1 MKVKI
6 CGVTSV
12 EAALACA
19 RAGAEFVGLNFYPRS
34 VRYIEADLARE
45 IVAALPEACTPVG
58 VFVNR
63 AFEEVDDL
71 ARRTGLRWV
80 QLHGDET
87 PSHVVALRAA
97 GLAVIKAYRI
107 GEPADLALMTE
118 ELTQLESANG
128 LPEAVLIDARG
139 QPGQPGGTGRT
150 IPSTLLT
157 QLPTLNTRLILA
169 GGLTPENV
177 AERIQT
183 LGRPELWMVDTAS
196 GAESEP
202 GQKDPARIQAF
213 VAAARR
219 A

>member
-19 RAGAEFVGLNFYPRS
+19 QAGADFVGLNFYPRS
-34 VRYIEADLARE
+34 ARYIEPDLARE
-45 IVAALPEACTPVG
+45 IVAALPDSCTPVG

-63 AFEEVDDL
+63 AVDEVDDL
-71 ARRTGLRWV
+71 ARGLALRWV

-87 PSHVVALRAA
+87 PSHVMALRAA
-97 GLAVIKAYRI
+97 GLAVIQAYRI
-107 GEPADLALMTE
+107 GAPEDLALMSDD
-118 ELTQLESANG
+118 LAQLESAHA

-150 IPSTLLT
+150 IPSTLLA
-157 QLPTLNTRLILA
+157 QLPTVRTRLILA

-177 AERIQT
+177 AERIQI
-183 LGRPELWMVDTAS
+183 LGRPALWMVDTAS
-196 GAESEP
+196 GAESTP

-213 VAAARR
+213 VAAARH